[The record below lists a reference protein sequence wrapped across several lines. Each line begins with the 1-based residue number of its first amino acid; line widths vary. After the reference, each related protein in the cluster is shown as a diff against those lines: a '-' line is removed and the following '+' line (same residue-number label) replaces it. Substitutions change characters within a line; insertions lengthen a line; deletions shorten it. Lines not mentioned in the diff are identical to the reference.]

1 MIHKGMR
8 ALGLFVV
15 AILIPAVAHA
25 VPIHIN
31 TANAALLD
39 TLPGIGPAKA
49 AAIIDYRTKHGPFA
63 TIEDIQ
69 KVSGIGPTTFANMKT
84 QITVGPPSPEASKG
98 AVQPPAETASYE
110 KVQEVEQITSPPSN
124 IQTHE
129 EAVRAPAVAT
139 EFAPAGAALPA
150 QDTRASGLLHSPW
163 LFGLLAVIVVAGG
176 IFIFL

>member
-98 AVQPPAETASYE
+98 AVQPPAETVSYE
-110 KVQEVEQITSPPSN
+110 K
-124 IQTHE
+124 IQTVDQISSTKNE
-129 EAVRAPAVAT
+129 SINDEVRAPAAAT
-139 EFAPAGAALPA
+139 ELAAAGAALPPPKTPA
-150 QDTRASGLLHSPW
+150 AAGLLHSPW

>member
-1 MIHKGMR
+1 MR

-63 TIEDIQ
+63 SIEDIQ
-69 KVSGIGPTTFANMKT
+69 NVSGIGPATFADIKDK
-84 QITVGPPSPEASKG
+84 ITVGVPAGGGPASG
-98 AVQPPAETASYE
+98 GQPPAETVSYE
-110 KVQEVEQITSPPSN
+110 K
-124 IQTHE
+124 IQTVDQISSTKNE
-129 EAVRAPAVAT
+129 SINDEVRAPAAAT
-139 EFAPAGAALPA
+139 ELAAAGAAVPPPKTPA
-150 QDTRASGLLHSPW
+150 AAGLLHSPW
-163 LFGLLAVIVVAGG
+163 VFGLIAVILVAGG